1 MTVVRNRLRKKNGS
15 AVTEGY
21 IQQSDLIIQCARK
34 CFEFKGV
41 RRTTLTDIAHE
52 ANLTR
57 ELIYYYFSGKQEI
70 VEEVLSQYIA
80 DAVETASLWC
90 DCWEEE
96 GVSADT
102 PLPRAAIKDSISS
115 IRRFVFGASGERRS
129 MFSVL
134 REIDRNQEVFSRAC
148 TEIIAA
154 LGDRNAVR
162 RLHASFGST
171 SQALDPDK
179 LEIMFKFVIMGVIGL
194 MDSNRQYDDD
204 AIADLMYN
212 LGLKTS
218 EDVAALDA

>member
-70 VEEVLSQYIA
+70 VEEVLSQYVL
-80 DAVETASLWC
+80 DAVETATLWC

-96 GVSADT
+96 GVPT
-102 PLPRAAIKDSISS
+102 NVPLPRKAVVDAVSS

-148 TEIIAA
+148 SEISST
-154 LGDRNAVR
+154 LGGRSAVK
-162 RLHASFGST
+162 RLHPSLNVPGDNP
-171 SQALDPDK
+171 DPRYKD
-179 LEIMFKFVIMGVIGL
+179 MGFKFVVLGIIGL
-194 MDSNRQYDDD
+194 MDSSNQYDDD
-204 AIADLMYN
+204 SIA
-212 LGLKTS
+212 GLLHS
-218 EDVAALDA
+218 MGLEMR